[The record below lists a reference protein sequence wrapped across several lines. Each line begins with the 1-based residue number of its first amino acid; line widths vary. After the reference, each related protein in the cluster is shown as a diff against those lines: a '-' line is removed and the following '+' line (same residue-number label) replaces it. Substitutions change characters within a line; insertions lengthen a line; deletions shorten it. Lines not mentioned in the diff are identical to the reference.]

1 MSDEK
6 DSVMLLPTS
15 FYDKLDPKY
24 REKLVEFE
32 KTLKREK
39 STWKITTMMDFLN
52 QFMMLKEF
60 WDKLFERDIDV
71 EELCYPQKYLEKKFV
86 EYEKTYACN
95 IFKTIINGSAKYI
108 FLASFIP
115 ISIVRS
121 YEKMKSLYSKIKL
134 VEENED
140 EWFKALKEVE
150 DGEFIEHNIEYRI
163 GSDLTN
169 KKLWKMYI
177 EYLKKNNQEKLL
189 QTYSKYCRF
198 FLNDTEMIEEY
209 RKSVGDKKVTVPWI
223 NTFDFEIY
231 DPNYFDETAEPKIT
245 VKPPLTC
252 FFNAENA
259 LPQRFPFKPNL
270 MFYILKNANAYVLH
284 NLFKSCKWFYP
295 KNPVSVCYK
304 VEPNYRKV
312 DHLLIKGQSLS
323 FSCYS
328 FLPKRFEKLFISTK
342 LTLTS
347 PMFPHFIARIYRC
360 TAKYISLNGLKLSNQ
375 ELNMLIGYGNVEE
388 LDLWNISDSKNDWFI
403 LEDLLSFTPKIKDL
417 SIRSVFCTPK
427 TSEILCELP
436 FENKINSFSVSN
448 IKNTLLE
455 PNGFAIFMQKNISPN
470 SEIHLHFDQ
479 QHPNYIRNFKEA
491 VNNFIEENWKENED
505 KPLFSAR

>member
-6 DSVMLLPTS
+6 DRVMLLATS

-32 KTLKREK
+32 KTLKLEK
-39 STWKITTMMDFLN
+39 STWKIATMKDYFT
-52 QFMMLKEF
+52 QFMMLKGF
-60 WDKLFERDIDV
+60 WDKLFESLKYRPVIRFGIPTLKMIASSSHYQFFYVNRDYLGNVTIPKKKIYDHEYHGRDIDV

-86 EYEKTYACN
+86 EYEKTYA
-95 IFKTIINGSAKYI
+95 S
-108 FLASFIP
+108 SFIP
-115 ISIVRS
+115 LSVIRT
-121 YEKMKSLYSKIKL
+121 YKRMKDLYTKIKS
-134 VEENED
+134 VEENEN

-150 DGEFIEHNIEYRI
+150 DGEFIEHNVEYRI

-169 KKLWKMYI
+169 KKLWKMYL
-177 EYLKKNNQEKLL
+177 EYLKENNQQKLL

-198 FLNDTEMIEEY
+198 FLNDFRMIEEY
-209 RKSVGDKKVTVPWI
+209 RKAVGDKKVAVPWK

-231 DPNYFDETAEPKIT
+231 DQNYFDEIAEPKIT

-259 LPQRFPFKPNL
+259 LPQKFPFKPNL
-270 MFYILKNANAYVLH
+270 MFYILKTANAYVLH
-284 NLFKSCKWFYP
+284 NLFKSCKWFYL
-295 KNPVSVCYK
+295 KNPVSICYK
-304 VEPNYRKV
+304 LNYHNV
-312 DHLLIKGQSLS
+312 NQFLIKGQSLS
-323 FSCYS
+323 FSSDS
-328 FLPKRFEKLFISTK
+328 FLPIGFEKLFISTK
-342 LTLTS
+342 LKLSS
-347 PMFPHFIARIYRC
+347 PMFPHFISWIYRC
-360 TAKYISLNGLKLSNQ
+360 TAKYISLIDLKLSNQ

-388 LDLWNISDSKNDWFI
+388 LYLWDAKDSNDDWFI

-436 FENKINSFSVSN
+436 FENKINSFSLSN

-455 PNGFAIFMQKNISPN
+455 PNDFAIFMQLS
-470 SEIHLHFDQ
+470 
-479 QHPNYIRNFKEA
+479 
-491 VNNFIEENWKENED
+491 FIKY
-505 KPLFSAR
+505 KFMVLTI